1 MINLILTRLFSFVKI
16 KNQSKLL
23 SMQYLRLLAILLV
36 TGLFTSCA
44 VEPESINYGSDQC
57 DFCKMGVVDKSH
69 SAQYVTK
76 KGKQY
81 KFDAIECLVREI
93 ADPEI
98 KVSNLAHILVADYS
112 NPGNMIPA
120 SEATYIIC
128 KKIKS
133 PMGAYLSA
141 FSNKAEAQKTIDDL
155 GGNLYDWT
163 SIQAKFQK
171 K

>member
-1 MINLILTRLFSFVKI
+1 
-16 KNQSKLL
+16 
-23 SMQYLRLLAILLV
+23 MQYLRLLAILLV
-36 TGLFTSCA
+36 TGLITSCA

-69 SAQYVTK
+69 SAQYVTN
-76 KGKQY
+76 KGKQF

-98 KVSNLAHILVADYS
+98 NTSDLAHILVADYA
-112 NPGNMIPA
+112 NPGNMIVA
-120 SEATYIIC
+120 SEATFIIC

-141 FSNKAEAQKTIDDL
+141 FSDKKEAQKTIDEL
-155 GGNLYDWT
+155 GGQLFDWNG
-163 SIQAKFQK
+163 IQAKFQK